1 MGSTGHEGNLIM
13 FRFICLDFGQNNCD
27 LCNTNSFDIFDNTKI
42 CPSQLIDWSYMDFS
56 RTVQVTTTIHSIK
69 EVIKKWHGGKIAHV
83 TVCMDSFSER
93 NELRD
98 ERCTL
103 RDIGIRG
110 SACQDKAP
118 KVILMYDFKPDGSE
132 KSDPILMY

>member
-1 MGSTGHEGNLIM
+1 
-13 FRFICLDFGQNNCD
+13 
-27 LCNTNSFDIFDNTKI
+27 
-42 CPSQLIDWSYMDFS
+42 MDFS

-69 EVIKKWHGGKIAHV
+69 EVIKKWHGGKITSV

-98 ERCTL
+98 ERCNL

-110 SACQDKAP
+110 SACQEKAP
-118 KVILMYDFKPDGSE
+118 KVILIYDFKPDGNG

>member
-1 MGSTGHEGNLIM
+1 MEDVATASEVNQLVKNAVSEAECIEKSEWVQ
-13 FRFICLDFGQNNCD
+13 LDM
-27 LCNTNSFDIFDNTKI
+27 K
-42 CPSQLIDWSYMDFS
+42 LIDWSYMDFS

-103 RDIGIRG
+103 RDIGIR
-110 SACQDKAP
+110 
-118 KVILMYDFKPDGSE
+118 
-132 KSDPILMY
+132 